1 MSLGHYLVS
10 KSRHQEVGSSP
21 ILNPVLPSHTLGRY
35 EMCVCVCV
43 VCARAHRH
51 TCMCVGHKVTLLI
64 SWKSR
69 ELGMQEGGLH
79 FALPLSKA
87 LQRETLH
94 LTVLLRL
101 V

>member
-1 MSLGHYLVS
+1 M
-10 KSRHQEVGSSP
+10 GSSP

-35 EMCVCVCV
+35 EMCVCMCVCVCV
-43 VCARAHRH
+43 VCARAHMH
-51 TCMCVGHKVTLLI
+51 TCMCVGHKVTLLT

-79 FALPLSKA
+79 FALPLPKA

-94 LTVLLRL
+94 LTALLRL